1 MLVRTVIVLLTGLLR
16 TVRFDAVLLVR
27 TVMEL
32 LTMLL
37 RTALVAAVV
46 HKLIKG

>member
-1 MLVRTVIVLLTGLLR
+1 MLVRTVIVLLTVLLR
-16 TVRFDAVLLVR
+16 TVRVDAVLLVL

-37 RTALVAAVV
+37 RTARVAAVV
-46 HKLIKG
+46 HKLITN